1 MLIADAVTTG
11 YHADAPVLTGVDL
24 RVAAGEIL
32 GITGDSGSGKTT
44 LARTLA
50 GLLAPTAGRVTV
62 DGRSPRAARG
72 EIAMV
77 FQNPRAAT
85 NPHFTL
91 AEIITEP
98 TKIRRTPPPDLAALT
113 TAVGLTPDLLDRRPH
128 ALSDGQLQRAC
139 VARALAQ
146 SPRYLILDEPTAML
160 DAATTATLI
169 HLLRSRSPDFAT
181 VFITHDHALLDVTAT
196 RIATVRDGALTEPV
210 PTRRT
215 SAGDDAPPV
224 REGTPTGS

>member
-11 YHADAPVLTGVDL
+11 YHADTPVLTGVDL
-24 RVAAGEIL
+24 QVAPGEIL

-72 EIAMV
+72 DIAMV

-98 TKIRRTPPPDLAALT
+98 TKIRRTPPPDLTALS
-113 TAVGLTPDLLDRRPH
+113 ASVGLTPDLLDRRPH

-146 SPRYLILDEPTAML
+146 APRYLLLDEPTAML

-169 HLLRSRSPDFAT
+169 HLLKTHARDLAI
-181 VFITHDHALLDVTAT
+181 VFITHDQPLLEAVCTKIT
-196 RIATVRDGALTEPV
+196 TVADGSLTP
-210 PTRRT
+210 R
-215 SAGDDAPPV
+215 
-224 REGTPTGS
+224 

>member
-11 YHADAPVLTGVDL
+11 YHADTPVLTGVDL
-24 RVAAGEIL
+24 QVAPGEIL

-72 EIAMV
+72 DIAMV

-98 TKIRRTPPPDLAALT
+98 TKIRRTPPPDLTALS
-113 TAVGLTPDLLDRRPH
+113 ASVGLTPDLLDRRPH

-146 SPRYLILDEPTAML
+146 APRYLLLDEPTAML
-160 DAATTATLI
+160 DAATTATIIRLI
-169 HLLRSRSPDFAT
+169 MTKAADTLGVLLIS
-181 VFITHDHALLDVTAT
+181 HDRPLLDATCTRVTAVENGTLTT
-196 RIATVRDGALTEPV
+196 R
-210 PTRRT
+210 
-215 SAGDDAPPV
+215 
-224 REGTPTGS
+224 

>member
-1 MLIADAVTTG
+1 MLIADAVSTG
-11 YHADAPVLTGVDL
+11 YRGAPVLTGVDL
-24 RVAAGEIL
+24 RVAPGEIV
-32 GITGDSGSGKTT
+32 GVTGDSGSGKTT

-62 DGRSPRAARG
+62 DGRPPRQARG

-98 TKIRRTPPPDLAALT
+98 TKIRRTPPPDLAALS
-113 TAVGLTPDLLDRRPH
+113 ASVGLTPDLLDRRPH

-146 SPRYLILDEPTAML
+146 APRYLLLDEPTAML

-169 HLLRSRSPDFAT
+169 HLLKSRARDLAI
-181 VFITHDHALLDVTAT
+181 VFITHDQPLLEAVCTEIT
-196 RIATVRDGALTEPV
+196 TVADGSLTP
-210 PTRRT
+210 R
-215 SAGDDAPPV
+215 
-224 REGTPTGS
+224 

>member
-11 YHADAPVLTGVDL
+11 YRGAPVLTGVDL
-24 RVAAGEIL
+24 RIAPGEIV
-32 GITGDSGSGKTT
+32 GVTGDSGAGKTT

-62 DGRSPRAARG
+62 DGRTPRAARG
-72 EIAMV
+72 DIAMV

-85 NPHFTL
+85 NPNFTL
-91 AEIITEP
+91 ADIITEP

-113 TAVGLTPDLLDRRPH
+113 ASVGLTPDLLDRRPH

-160 DAATTATLI
+160 DAATTATLV
-169 HLLRSRSPDFAT
+169 HLLKSRARDLAI
-181 VFITHDHALLDVTAT
+181 VFITHDQPLLEAICTEIT
-196 RIATVRDGALTEPV
+196 TVADGGLTP
-210 PTRRT
+210 R
-215 SAGDDAPPV
+215 
-224 REGTPTGS
+224 

>member
-1 MLIADAVTTG
+1 MALIAEAVTTG
-11 YHADAPVLTGVDL
+11 YRPGTPVLTGVDL
-24 RVAAGEIL
+24 RVAPGEIM
-32 GITGDSGSGKTT
+32 GITGDSGAGKTT

-62 DGRSPRAARG
+62 GGRSPRDARG

-85 NPHFTL
+85 NPNFTL
-91 AEIITEP
+91 ADIITEP

-113 TAVGLTPDLLDRRPH
+113 AAVGLTPDLLDRRPH

-160 DAATTATLI
+160 DAATTATLV
-169 HLLRSRSPDFAT
+169 HLLKSRSRDFAT
-181 VFITHDHALLDVTAT
+181 LFITHDQPLLEAICTTITIVA
-196 RIATVRDGALTEPV
+196 DGSLTPH
-210 PTRRT
+210 
-215 SAGDDAPPV
+215 
-224 REGTPTGS
+224 

>member
-1 MLIADAVTTG
+1 MLIAEAVTTG
-11 YHADAPVLTGVDL
+11 YRAGTPVLTGVDL
-24 RVAAGEIL
+24 WVAPGEIV

-62 DGRSPRAARG
+62 DGRSPRRARG

-85 NPHFTL
+85 NPNFTL
-91 AEIITEP
+91 TEIITEP

-113 TAVGLTPDLLDRRPH
+113 TAIGLTPDLLDRRPH

-160 DAATTATLI
+160 DAATTATLV
-169 HLLRSRSPDFAT
+169 HLLRSRLPEFAIL
-181 VFITHDHALLDVTAT
+181 FITHDQPLLEAVAT
-196 RIATVRDGALTEPV
+196 RIATVRDGTLTEPA

-215 SAGDDAPPV
+215 GAGDDEPSA
-224 REGTPTGS
+224 RLTTPADR

>member
-11 YHADAPVLTGVDL
+11 HHAYTPVLTGVDL
-24 RVAAGEIL
+24 QVAPGEIL

-72 EIAMV
+72 DIAMV

-98 TKIRRTPPPDLAALT
+98 TKIRRTPPPDLTALS
-113 TAVGLTPDLLDRRPH
+113 ASVGLTPDLLDRRPH

-146 SPRYLILDEPTAML
+146 APRYLLLDEPTAML

-169 HLLRSRSPDFAT
+169 HLLKSHARDLAI
-181 VFITHDHALLDVTAT
+181 VFITHDQELLQAT
-196 RIATVRDGALTEPV
+196 CTTISTVANGRLT
-210 PTRRT
+210 TR
-215 SAGDDAPPV
+215 
-224 REGTPTGS
+224 